1 MRRTRCPAC
10 NMADLVDEGEGL
22 CCPNC
27 LYKPGPKRM
36 GSDALL
42 AQFTKKGAAGRRSGS
57 KRKAA

>member
-1 MRRTRCPAC
+1 MRCPAC
-10 NMADLVDEGEGL
+10 NMSDLIDEGEGP

-42 AQFTKKGAAGRRSGS
+42 AQFAKKGAAGRRSGS